1 MEKKQQREQIVR
13 FIIYFLILLPLMLQ
27 RDITPNNE
35 LKYLSIADEALRDG
49 HFFTM
54 YNHGETYADKPPLY
68 IWIVMFFK
76 WLLGS
81 HNTFILAL
89 FSLIPSFV
97 TLAIFNR
104 WCSGELGKKYM
115 IAAELALMTTAYFI
129 GSAIVLRM
137 DMLMTMFIT
146 LAMYT
151 FWRIYKGDDRRRLRI
166 LFPVYIFLAIF
177 SKGPVGIMIPLLC
190 IPPFLLVEGKI
201 RSIGRYWGWSTW
213 LILALLCGGW
223 WLGVWFEGGHDYLNN
238 LLFHQTVDR
247 AVDSFHHKAPF
258 WYYAY
263 TIWYA
268 MGPWSLITIPVIIWA
283 LVKKMEM
290 SSLVKFMLIVA
301 ASFLVIMSLISSKL
315 AVYIMPIFTFLTYPA
330 FILLRNCGKPRFAE
344 GTRKVVTYGA
354 ATLLGFFLIAGF
366 IIPRF
371 NSRLGYK
378 AVAHEALEVAQANSI
393 TRFGYYDLRSAEN
406 MDVFLG
412 RSLEELSQEEFETP
426 RTILAPNEGIIIFHK
441 NENGVATF
449 KTVK

>member
-1 MEKKQQREQIVR
+1 
-13 FIIYFLILLPLMLQ
+13 
-27 RDITPNNE
+27 
-35 LKYLSIADEALRDG
+35 
-49 HFFTM
+49 
-54 YNHGETYADKPPLY
+54 
-68 IWIVMFFK
+68 
-76 WLLGS
+76 
-81 HNTFILAL
+81 
-89 FSLIPSFV
+89 
-97 TLAIFNR
+97 
-104 WCSGELGKKYM
+104 
-115 IAAELALMTTAYFI
+115 
-129 GSAIVLRM
+129 
-137 DMLMTMFIT
+137 
-146 LAMYT
+146 
-151 FWRIYKGDDRRRLRI
+151 
-166 LFPVYIFLAIF
+166 
-177 SKGPVGIMIPLLC
+177 
-190 IPPFLLVEGKI
+190 
-201 RSIGRYWGWSTW
+201 
-213 LILALLCGGW
+213 
-223 WLGVWFEGGHDYLNN
+223 
-238 LLFHQTVDR
+238 
-247 AVDSFHHKAPF
+247 
-258 WYYAY
+258 
-263 TIWYA
+263 
-268 MGPWSLITIPVIIWA
+268 SLITIPVIIWA